1 MVDAGEHHDGADP
14 ASLVFGKVGYRML
27 SYYLD
32 LAGVAVAVG
41 RGARGAAL
49 CVCVAGV
56 VRCVAVVQAMGIYR
70 WVGVCVAVVRCVA
83 VRVAT

>member
-41 RGARGAAL
+41 RGARR
-49 CVCVAGV
+49 CVCAWPAW
-56 VRCVAVVQAMGIYR
+56 CAVWPWCKR
-70 WVGVCVAVVRCVA
+70 WVYIDG
-83 VRVAT
+83 